1 MKKGLKMCPFA
12 SFCRNMD
19 ENLSF
24 YGLTLKQITK
34 GWKGCLLTW
43 FTTYY
48 VSFKGEFM
56 ATISHTIVERE
67 RERERDKAWVLVCSY
82 EKIHMRFLLG
92 CEKEK

>member
-1 MKKGLKMCPFA
+1 MKKGLKMCPFG
-12 SFCRNMD
+12 SFCWNMD
-19 ENLSF
+19 ENWSF

-43 FTTYY
+43 FTTDY

-56 ATISHTIVERE
+56 ATISHTIA
-67 RERERDKAWVLVCSY
+67 ERERDKAWVLVCSY
-82 EKIHMRFLLG
+82 EKIQMRFLLG